1 MLDVSYVPDRPD
13 SVMVYADGRDAR
25 ILKKLISLL
34 GSEENAQNAL
44 ILTGFLSKIEKK
56 GGMAFAARA
65 GLVKESFRELVG
77 VSYQEYGR
85 ILETL

>member
-1 MLDVSYVPDRPD
+1 
-13 SVMVYADGRDAR
+13 MVYADGHDGRV
-25 ILKKLISLL
+25 LKSLISLL

-56 GGMAFAARA
+56 GGSAFAARA
-65 GLVKESFRELVG
+65 KLVKESFRELVG

-85 ILETL
+85 ILEAL